1 MTISGQARP
10 EGSTQEENKRVVLAH
25 FDALSAGDAEA
36 FGSTHA
42 ADGVNHAPAAFDLSD
57 WPEEGKPFGPAQ
69 ARETLVWLREGVPD
83 SRIEVEALLAEDD
96 QVVAWIR
103 VTGTRNGR
111 AIDFRNAHR
120 FRIRDGKIVEHWA
133 VRDDLRAMLQAGV
146 VSPPG
151 PPAGRS

>member
-1 MTISGQARP
+1 M
-10 EGSTQEENKRVVLAH
+10 GSLEDENKRVVLAH
-25 FDALSAGDAEA
+25 FAALNAGDAEA
-36 FGSTHA
+36 FGATHA

-69 ARETLVWLREGVPD
+69 ARETLIWLREGVPD
-83 SRIEVEALLAEDD
+83 SEIEVEALVAERD

-111 AIDFRNAHR
+111 PIDFRHAHR
-120 FRIRDGKIVEHWA
+120 FRIRDGEILEHWA
-133 VRDDLRAMLQAGV
+133 VRDDPRAMLQAGV

-151 PPAGRS
+151 PPPDKA